1 MMRKQ
6 YSIIFCSFM
15 QHAKFVARAMVK
27 GPSQFGLKK
36 RRTT

>member
-1 MMRKQ
+1 
-6 YSIIFCSFM
+6 M

-36 RRTT
+36 KKNYLGLAE